1 MKHEP
6 LAYRMRP
13 AKIEDVI
20 GQKHLLSKGKP
31 LYQMI
36 HKGQL
41 SSMILYGRPGIGKT
55 SIANAVAGSLQLPF
69 RKLNAVTN
77 NKKDLENVVKEADE
91 LQETIV
97 LCVDELHR
105 FSKTQIEFLL
115 PFIENGQLILIGLTS
130 ENPFHNINPAIRSR
144 CQIFELK
151 PLSQDEIIEGL
162 KRALSDEVNGLG
174 SNNIDINDDSLEL
187 IAKIS
192 GGDLRNALN
201 KLEVTFLTAQTT
213 EDHQFHL
220 TKEAVKEAVQRN
232 DINIDRDGD
241 SHYDALSAFHKS
253 LRGGDVDAAI
263 LYLALLIEAGDIIGI
278 SRRILCVAYEDVGLA
293 KPEMGERALAAI
305 QAAERLGFPEAR
317 IPLAN
322 IVIELCLSPKSNRA
336 YMAIHQA
343 LELVRSGMQIDIPP
357 HLRDAHYQ
365 GAKKLERGIDY
376 KYPHDYQIGRF
387 GGWTAQQYLPS
398 NLLETG
404 FYEPTEAGQ
413 EEKFMKLYKKLK
425 AEQLRRLNN

>member
-36 HKGQL
+36 HKGHL

-115 PFIENGQLILIGLTS
+115 PYIENGQLILIGLTS

-151 PLSQDEIIEGL
+151 PLNQEEIVEGL
-162 KRALSDEVNGLG
+162 KRAVNDKENGLG
-174 SNNIDINDDSLEL
+174 SYTIDISDDSLEF

-213 EDHQFHL
+213 EDDRIHL
-220 TKEAVKEAVQRN
+220 TKDAVKEAVQRN
-232 DINIDRDGD
+232 DINIDKDGD

-376 KYPHDYQIGRF
+376 KYPHDFQIGKF

-398 NLLETG
+398 NLLERR

-413 EEKFMKLYKKLK
+413 EERLMKLYEKLK
-425 AEQLRRLNN
+425 AEQLRRLKN